1 MEFVQLTESLVHSV
15 NGEKRTFFIGHQ
27 NGRYGVVAAGSW
39 ETVLPFR
46 LRRISLLRDGS
57 LAVFQGKRRAVYRIV
72 ETEEGVEV
80 RRADRR
86 GVNRPIGL
94 PA

>member
-1 MEFVQLTESLVHSV
+1 MEFVQLTQSLVHSV
-15 NGEKRTFFIGHQ
+15 GGEKRTFFIGHQ

-46 LRRISLLRDGS
+46 FRRISLLRDGS
-57 LAVFQGKRRAVYRIV
+57 LAVFQGKRRAVYRIM
-72 ETEEGVEV
+72 ETEEGVEA
-80 RRADRR
+80 RRAGRR
-86 GVNRPIGL
+86 GANRPIGL

>member
-1 MEFVQLTESLVHSV
+1 MELLQLTESLVHSF
-15 NGEKRTFFIGHQ
+15 GEEKRTFFIGHQ

-46 LRRISLLRDGS
+46 FRRIAVQRDGS
-57 LAVFQGKRRAVYRIV
+57 LAAYQGRRCSVYRLV
-72 ETEEGVEV
+72 ETEEGVAA
-80 RRADRR
+80 RRAGRSGGR
-86 GVNRPIGL
+86 SISL

>member
-1 MEFVQLTESLVHSV
+1 MELVQLTESLVCQF
-15 NGEKRTFFIGHQ
+15 GEEKRTFFIGHQ

-46 LRRISLLRDGS
+46 FRRIALQRDGS
-57 LAVFQGKRRAVYRIV
+57 LAVFWGSRRTVYRLV
-72 ETEEGVEV
+72 ETETGVEA
-80 RRADRR
+80 RRIDRR
-86 GVNRPIGL
+86 GARKPIKL

>member
-1 MEFVQLTESLVHSV
+1 MEFVQLTQSLVHSV
-15 NGEKRTFFIGHQ
+15 GGEKRTFFIGHQ

-39 ETVLPFR
+39 ETVIPFR
-46 LRRISLLRDGS
+46 FRRIAVQRDGS
-57 LAVFQGKRRAVYRIV
+57 LAAFQGKRRAVYRLV
-72 ETEEGVEV
+72 ETEGGVEA

-86 GVNRPIGL
+86 SARRPISL